1 MKRKIEKKYET
12 KNHVFDFDDTELHTE
27 VEIQYEVTHPD
38 YDSWDGPL
46 DYYGCSEVI
55 SWRAL
60 SVKNSTGVLTCPKH
74 VLTPEQF
81 QEYTLDLIKFIE
93 G

>member
-12 KNHVFDFDDTELHTE
+12 KNHVFDFDDTELHIE
-27 VEIQYEVTHPD
+27 VEIRYEVTHPD

-60 SVKNSTGVLTCPKH
+60 SVENSTGIPKYPVSVLTA
-74 VLTPEQF
+74 EQL
-81 QEYTLDLIKFIE
+81 QEYNLDLIKFIE